1 ALTAADVQ
9 AIIGVQNAYAVAID
23 QRDWPALRAC
33 FAPHARVGFGRPA
46 RLAPLEEFLAWA
58 PPFHAAL
65 GPTLHQVSTHHV
77 RPDAGDDQAAAV
89 VGGGALALAEASCY
103 LHAVLV
109 SADLASC
116 QTVFGRYRDQ
126 FVHLAGRWVIQRRE
140 FHPTWRN
147 VTTETGI
154 TGAAATPVAGTEP
167 AGTGPAGTA
176 ETGTVSAADER
187 EAR

>member
-1 ALTAADVQ
+1 MPSRWT
-9 AIIGVQNAYAVAID
+9 N
-23 QRDWPALRAC
+23 QRFRC
-33 FAPHARVGFGRPA
+33 RVEGGGGGPPPPP
-46 RLAPLEEFLAWA
+46 RLAALEEFLAWA

-77 RPDAGDDQAAAV
+77 RPGAGGEQATAA
-89 VGGGALALAEASCY
+89 VGGGGGEPVLAEASCY

-109 SADLASC
+109 SADLTSC
-116 QTVFGRYRDQ
+116 QTVFGRYRDL
-126 FVHLAGRWVIQRRE
+126 FVHLADRWVIQRRE

-167 AGTGPAGTA
+167 AGTAQTGTA
-176 ETGTVSAADER
+176 QTGNVSATDKR
-187 EAR
+187 EVR